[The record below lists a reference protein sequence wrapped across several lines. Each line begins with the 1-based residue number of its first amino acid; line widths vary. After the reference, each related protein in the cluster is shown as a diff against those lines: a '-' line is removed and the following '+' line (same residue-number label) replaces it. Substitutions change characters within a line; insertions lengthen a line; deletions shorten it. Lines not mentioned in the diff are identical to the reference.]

1 MRMDASSSSPSES
14 SHQPPQAA
22 SAPPAAGQAPS
33 GISSSERDALLQ
45 KAQRL
50 EGKKLFVKA
59 AEIYQK
65 LGMNDKVA
73 KAYEDGGA
81 FEQAAEFYE
90 KAGQIESA
98 ARCRK
103 AAEEAK
109 NPKTWLDL
117 QADFQQDYP
126 G

>member
-1 MRMDASSSSPSES
+1 MRCKSCNMES
-14 SHQPPQAA
+14 GSLPLD
-22 SAPPAAGQAPS
+22 
-33 GISSSERDALLQ
+33 RDALLQ

-59 AEIYQK
+59 AEIYKK
-65 LGMNDKVA
+65 LGQDDKAA

-81 FEQAAEFYE
+81 FEQAAGLYE
-90 KAGQIESA
+90 KSGQPESA

-103 AAEEAK
+103 SLEEAK
-109 NPKTWLDL
+109 NPKTWSEM

>member
-1 MRMDASSSSPSES
+1 MPMDSSPSS
-14 SHQPPQAA
+14 
-22 SAPPAAGQAPS
+22 PA
-33 GISSSERDALLQ
+33 ELLA

-50 EGKKLFVKA
+50 EAKKLFVKA
-59 AEIYQK
+59 AEVYKKI
-65 LGMNDKVA
+65 GMNDKAA
-73 KAYEDGGA
+73 KAYENGGA
-81 FEQAAEFYE
+81 FEEAASLFDSLGLKED
-90 KAGQIESA
+90 A

-103 AAEEAK
+103 SLEDSK